1 MNPSLVSRLSIRSQ
15 ADLHEALRIKQTTER
30 QEQHIYAPPAPGLL
44 QQQSAFDELD
54 EADKI
59 RGLDEPRGEE
69 GGRPSS
75 PTGSVFG
82 PPQSIA
88 SIDTNFTNPDRIRA
102 TSLREFQKK
111 KALQQLGA
119 EESEGRAPDDPFMPM
134 MPLSSLN
141 RKPPPPPPGAPKKKP
156 TVKQLREQVKA
167 RGGKLSEKGRYF
179 NKAELE
185 QILEEPDV

>member
-1 MNPSLVSRLSIRSQ
+1 MNPTLVSRLSIRSQ

-30 QEQHIYAPPAPGLL
+30 QEQHIYGPPALL
-44 QQQSAFDELD
+44 QQSAFDELD

-75 PTGSVFG
+75 PTESVFG

-88 SIDTNFTNPDRIRA
+88 SIDTNFTTPDRIRA

-111 KALQQLGA
+111 KALQQQA
-119 EESEGRAPDDPFMPM
+119 VQ
-134 MPLSSLN
+134 
-141 RKPPPPPPGAPKKKP
+141 PPPPEGAPKKKEKT
-156 TVKQLREQVKA
+156 TVMQLREQVKA
-167 RGGKLSEKGRYF
+167 RGGKVSEKGRYY